1 MFDIRNQN
9 VKDMFSK
16 IISSVDEN
24 KVTRCLW
31 DDYLVRIQ
39 PGSEDFVDGIIY
51 QSFHVAIYKSD
62 KCPAARDNEFFEY
75 SFKVDMMD
83 DDVTTLEFDFE
94 STEKY
99 RQDMDKIIYLYNFNI
114 EKFNSLMMR
123 ITEKIVNILSSDV
136 QKKSDDYYDYLVKQ
150 LD

>member
-1 MFDIRNQN
+1 MFKIINQN

-16 IISSVDEN
+16 IISKVDEN
-24 KVTRCLW
+24 KVTRCLC

-39 PGSEDFVDGIIY
+39 PGSEDFVDGSIY

-62 KCPAARDNEFFEY
+62 KSPADRNNEFFEY

-123 ITEKIVNILSSDV
+123 ITEKIINILNSDM

>member
-1 MFDIRNQN
+1 MFKIINQN

-24 KVTRCLW
+24 KVTRCLCE
-31 DDYLVRIQ
+31 DYLVRIQ
-39 PGSEDFVDGIIY
+39 PGSEDFVEGIIY
-51 QSFHVAIYKSD
+51 QSFNIAIYKSY
-62 KCPAARDNEFFEY
+62 KSPAAYDNEFFEY

-83 DDVTTLEFDFE
+83 DEVTTLEFDFE

-99 RQDMDKIIYLYNFNI
+99 RQDMDKIVYLYNFNI

-123 ITEKIVNILSSDV
+123 IAEKIFKIINSDM
-136 QKKSDDYYDYLVKQ
+136 QKKSDDYYEYLVKQ

>member
-16 IISSVDEN
+16 IISKVDEN
-24 KVTRCLW
+24 KITRYLS
-31 DDYLVRIQ
+31 DDYLVRIN
-39 PGSEDFVDGIIY
+39 PGSEDYVDGIIY
-51 QSFHVAIYKSD
+51 QSFNIAIYKSD
-62 KCPAARDNEFFEY
+62 KCPADRDNEFFEY

-83 DDVTTLEFDFE
+83 DNVTTLGFDFE

-99 RQDMDKIIYLYNFNI
+99 RQDMDKLIYLYNFNI

-123 ITEKIVNILSSDV
+123 VTEKIVNILSSDV

>member
-1 MFDIRNQN
+1 MFKIINQN

-16 IISSVDEN
+16 IISKVDEN
-24 KVTRCLW
+24 KITRCLW
-31 DDYLVRIQ
+31 DNYLVRIQ
-39 PGSEDFVDGIIY
+39 PGLEDFVDGSIY
-51 QSFHVAIYKSD
+51 QSFNIAIYKSD
-62 KCPAARDNEFFEY
+62 KSPAARDNEFFEY

-83 DDVTTLEFDFE
+83 DDVTSLEFDFE

-123 ITEKIVNILSSDV
+123 ITEKIINILNSDV

>member
-16 IISSVDEN
+16 IISKVDEREI
-24 KVTRCLW
+24 TRCLC
-31 DDYLVRIQ
+31 DNYIVKINS
-39 PGSEDFVDGIIY
+39 GSEDYVDGIIY
-51 QSFHVAIYKSD
+51 QSFNISIYKSD
-62 KCPAARDNEFFEY
+62 KCPADRNKEFFEY
-75 SFKVDMMD
+75 SFKMDMMD
-83 DDVTTLEFDFE
+83 DDVTTLKFDFE

-99 RQDMDKIIYLYNFNI
+99 RQDMDKIVYLYNFNF
-114 EKFNSLMMR
+114 EKFNSLMMKVA
-123 ITEKIVNILSSDV
+123 EKIYNIIDSDV